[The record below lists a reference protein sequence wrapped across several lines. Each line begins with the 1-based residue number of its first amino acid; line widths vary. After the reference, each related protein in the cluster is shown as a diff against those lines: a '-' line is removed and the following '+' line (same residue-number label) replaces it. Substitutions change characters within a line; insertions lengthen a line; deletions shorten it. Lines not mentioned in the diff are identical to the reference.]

1 MALSARNRSALED
14 VARECPGGRA
24 IVVPLDVTDLRANLE
39 ATGRI
44 ASELGGIDIAFLNA
58 GTCEYID
65 ARHFDAALCERVMR
79 ANFVGLA
86 NGIEAV
92 LPVLRNS
99 PHAQL
104 VGMSSTVAF
113 GPLPRAEA
121 YGASKAAIR
130 YLMESLRIDLRGEPI
145 SITVVCPGFV
155 KTPLTDRN
163 DFPMPFLIGA
173 EDAARI
179 IVDGVAAPPTRNR
192 FSQAPQHSIQSR
204 SDAADAALHSARRTN
219 HRALMKIA
227 IVGTGIA
234 GMTAAWHLHRNH
246 DITVF
251 EAADYIGGHTNT
263 VDVVHDG
270 VEYAIDT
277 GFIVFNN
284 KTYPEFVRLM
294 NLLHVPSQPTEMS
307 FSVRCE
313 ATGLEYNGASLN
325 KLFAQRRNLLRPSFH
340 RMLLDILR
348 FYREAPRLLA
358 DESSPGPS
366 LGEYLETNRYS
377 AEFINRHI
385 MPLGA
390 AVWST
395 DPRALFDFPAAVFLR
410 FFHNHGLLQMR
421 NRPQWRVISG
431 GSARYVEKLTAPFR
445 DRIRLNSPVESI
457 RRTARHVD
465 VRARGTWER
474 FDTIVIASHGDQA
487 LRMLSDP
494 TAREREIVGSF
505 RTQRNVAYCIPT
517 TPSCRAAAVSSAAF
531 APSATSRYCI
541 PTIPSCRA
549 AAVHGPHGT
558 ITCSAS
564 TSSRSRSPTT

>member
-1 MALSARNRSALED
+1 
-14 VARECPGGRA
+14 
-24 IVVPLDVTDLRANLE
+24 
-39 ATGRI
+39 
-44 ASELGGIDIAFLNA
+44 
-58 GTCEYID
+58 
-65 ARHFDAALCERVMR
+65 MR
-79 ANFVGLA
+79 
-86 NGIEAV
+86 
-92 LPVLRNS
+92 
-99 PHAQL
+99 
-104 VGMSSTVAF
+104 
-113 GPLPRAEA
+113 
-121 YGASKAAIR
+121 
-130 YLMESLRIDLRGEPI
+130 
-145 SITVVCPGFV
+145 
-155 KTPLTDRN
+155 
-163 DFPMPFLIGA
+163 
-173 EDAARI
+173 
-179 IVDGVAAPPTRNR
+179 
-192 FSQAPQHSIQSR
+192 
-204 SDAADAALHSARRTN
+204 
-219 HRALMKIA
+219 IA

-263 VDVVHDG
+263 IDVVHGG

-284 KTYPEFVRLM
+284 RTYPEFVRLM
-294 NLLHVPSQPTEMS
+294 NCLRVSSQPTEMS

-313 ATGLEYNGASLN
+313 ATGLEYNGTSLN
-325 KLFAQRRNLLRPSFH
+325 KLFTQRRNLLRPSFH

-358 DESSPGPS
+358 DETSPGPS

-377 AEFINRHI
+377 AEFIDLHI

-395 DPRALFDFPAAVFLR
+395 DPRALFDFPAALFLR

-457 RRTARHVD
+457 RRTARHVE

-505 RTQRNVAYCIPT
+505 RTQRNIAVLHTDDSILPRCRRAWAAWNYHLLSVDEQQVALTYNMNTLQGIDAPVQFCVTLNHSDSIDAPKVLRRIT
-517 TPSCRAAAVSSAAF
+517 YEHPIYTAQTAAAQKRQAEANGVNRTYFCGAYWGYGFHEDGVTSALRVCEMIGDATGAGSSPILRPASPQRHP
-531 APSATSRYCI
+531 APHAMEI
-541 PTIPSCRA
+541 A
-549 AAVHGPHGT
+549 G
-558 ITCSAS
+558 
-564 TSSRSRSPTT
+564 